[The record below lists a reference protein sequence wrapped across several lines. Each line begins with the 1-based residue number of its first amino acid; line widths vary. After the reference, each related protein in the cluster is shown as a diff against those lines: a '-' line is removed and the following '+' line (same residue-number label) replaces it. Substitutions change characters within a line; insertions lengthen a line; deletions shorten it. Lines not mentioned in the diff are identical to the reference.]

1 MCKNF
6 TFVILLLCITMLTTS
21 SSFAQAK
28 IAYVNMQQLVISMPE
43 ARKAYDS
50 LQHYQQALIKDG
62 QALVVAYQARAAEF
76 DTLQERYSPAIREV
90 KMKELEQAKNNI
102 EEFRQRMEQQLSVR
116 EQELTSPI
124 LVKVKKA
131 ISDLAAEKG
140 YVCVLDNS
148 KDIVITA
155 TCEDLFQAAKQRLG
169 IK

>member
-6 TFVILLLCITMLTTS
+6 TFVILLLCLTMLTSFT
-21 SSFAQAK
+21 SFAQAK

-43 ARKAYDS
+43 AQKAYDS

-62 QALVVAYQARAAEF
+62 QALVITYQARAVEF
-76 DTLQERYSPAIREV
+76 DSLQGKYSPAIREV
-90 KMKELEQAKNNI
+90 KLKELEQAKNNI
-102 EEFRQRMEQQLSVR
+102 DEYRQRMEQQLSAR
-116 EQELTSPI
+116 EQELTTPI
-124 LVKVKKA
+124 VAKAKKA

-155 TCEDLFQAAKQRLG
+155 TCEDLFAAAKQKLG